1 MGVYSIYC
9 KMSELRNRFLS
20 PEAEEA
26 LIAEPVSPLENS
38 MSSSQIMGKKDDMYV
53 SDEED
58 VKDQPYSENDGKKDV
73 SGGEEDDGEE
83 SEEEESEEGSENE
96 EESESEESEEGSEE
110 EEVSEESEVEVQIR
124 NRQDELPTAIS
135 FCAVIVASLWLI
147 YNLCVLCTI
156 ASKYKLCCDK
166 CN

>member
-1 MGVYSIYC
+1 
-9 KMSELRNRFLS
+9 MSELRNRFLS

-38 MSSSQIMGKKDDMYV
+38 MSSSQIMEKKDDMYV

-58 VKDQPYSENDGKKDV
+58 VKGQPCAENDGKK
-73 SGGEEDDGEE
+73 EE
-83 SEEEESEEGSENE
+83 SGDNEAEGGEEEESEE
-96 EESESEESEEGSEE
+96 ESELEI
-110 EEVSEESEVEVQIR
+110 QIR

-135 FCAVIVASLWLI
+135 FCAVIVASLLLMKYI
-147 YNLCVLCTI
+147 CVLCTI
-156 ASKYKLCCDK
+156 ASKYKLCCGDK